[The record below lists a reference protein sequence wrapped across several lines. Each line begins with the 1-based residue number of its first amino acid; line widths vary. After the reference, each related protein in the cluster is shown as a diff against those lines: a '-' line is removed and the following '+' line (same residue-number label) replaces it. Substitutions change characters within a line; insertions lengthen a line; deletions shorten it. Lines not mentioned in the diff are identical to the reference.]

1 MKKIKSRSL
10 IRPIFY
16 LFVSA
21 LVVALLISQLS
32 FALPSDWSS
41 RPVVKL
47 KLQEILV
54 GPLAQDV
61 AMQQPIT
68 REEFAEIAVRLYLHT
83 TNSVLESL
91 PQTHDFL
98 DTTNPYVG
106 AAYRLGIVKGVGAT
120 KFDPKAVVDREQ
132 IATML
137 FRELT
142 ILNLSTAVKPGTPF
156 ADAKA
161 ISSWAKDGVDFSRD
175 QGLVQGVGQNRFAP
189 QEKATREQVYKIVES
204 ILSKYGFGIAEH
216 VAFSNNVNGY
226 LVPKSSD
233 SQLIISEKKQQGIAL
248 RIQSGIV
255 PADRSALNM
264 PKQWLEVYDI
274 LRSKWGYLAASR
286 AVLDMQNQWQTTNL
300 NYGTPRE
307 VYILSSGA
315 IQNTKPI
322 QKPYLHLNYR
332 SVLTLEIIQ

>member
-1 MKKIKSRSL
+1 MTIMKSTILSKRFFNML
-10 IRPIFY
+10 TGT
-16 LFVSA
+16 
-21 LVVALLISQLS
+21 LVVTLLISQFS
-32 FALPSDWSS
+32 FALPSNWSA
-41 RPVVKL
+41 RQVVKL

-83 TNSVLESL
+83 TNTVLESL
-91 PQTHDFL
+91 PQTHSFT

-106 AAYRLGIVKGVGAT
+106 AAYRLEIVKGVGPT

-189 QEKATREQVYKIVES
+189 QEKATREQVYKIIES
-204 ILSKYGFGIAEH
+204 ILSKYDFGITEH
-216 VAFSNNVNGY
+216 VGFTQTINGY
-226 LVPKSSD
+226 VVPKSTD
-233 SQLIISEKKQQGIAL
+233 TQLVISEKKQQGIAL
-248 RIQSGIV
+248 RIQSGMV
-255 PADRSALNM
+255 PGDRSTLNIS
-264 PKQWLEVYDI
+264 KQWLEIYDI
-274 LRSKWGYLAASR
+274 LSVKWGYLPASR

-300 NYGTPRE
+300 NYGTYRD
-307 VYILSSGA
+307 VYILKSGGV
-315 IQNTKPI
+315 QTTKPT
-322 QKPYLHLNYR
+322 QKPYIHLNYR
-332 SVLTLEIIQ
+332 SILTLEIIQ